1 MHARAHDLRAGS
13 AARQAAAAGVRRR
26 SQGARACAP
35 NADACVASMAACV
48 TRRTAA
54 SAESGL
60 PLRMLG
66 AATTSRR
73 SSAAA
78 QHTQRLGAGVRH
90 VCAGRPAWLAPA
102 LLQAGGCLAPAARRQ
117 SVVLEA
123 ASLPCA
129 ACFASAGGGRLQL
142 CAMPRQQ
149 QGRRRRPHQRP
160 GARRAR
166 ACSQSRSATRGHT
179 RPSRRRHGDP
189 RPVRPPPPA
198 RCAPRT
204 ACW

>member
-66 AATTSRR
+66 AATTSSR

-78 QHTQRLGAGVRH
+78 QHTQRLGAGARH
-90 VCAGRPAWLAPA
+90 VCAGR
-102 LLQAGGCLAPAARRQ
+102 R
-117 SVVLEA
+117 
-123 ASLPCA
+123 
-129 ACFASAGGGRLQL
+129 
-142 CAMPRQQ
+142 
-149 QGRRRRPHQRP
+149 
-160 GARRAR
+160 
-166 ACSQSRSATRGHT
+166 
-179 RPSRRRHGDP
+179 
-189 RPVRPPPPA
+189 
-198 RCAPRT
+198 
-204 ACW
+204 